1 MLCPSC
7 QKSQPLSFRCGNCGA
22 QMMQGSYRA
31 TTGPPLMDDVLAP
44 PIPVA
49 NDNPY
54 QAPRQPQR
62 AIPARAAVDMP
73 TEVLASRGAR
83 LAAVIID
90 YLCMVAVSIP
100 GFAGFLYVETSG
112 VSAPASDITIL
123 AFLVG
128 LGILAVI
135 QSMYIVRDGQTIGK
149 KMMKIRIVDRIDG
162 QIPPWPR
169 VLGMRTLLNMA
180 LRQVP
185 FYFLVDALFIFGEE
199 QRCIHDH
206 LAGTK
211 VVEAQR
217 ASMRQ

>member
-1 MLCPSC
+1 MI
-7 QKSQPLSFRCGNCGA
+7 A
-22 QMMQGSYRA
+22 GSYPI
-31 TTGPPLMDDVLAP
+31 TKGPPFMEGALAP
-44 PIPVA
+44 PIPVT

-54 QAPRQPQR
+54 QAPRQPREAQQAQQAQQAQLAQQTQL
-62 AIPARAAVDMP
+62 AIPAR
-73 TEVLASRGAR
+73 VLAGRGAR
-83 LAAVIID
+83 LAAATID

-100 GFAGFLYVETSG
+100 GFAGFLYVQTLG
-112 VSAPASDITIL
+112 ITAPASELAIL

-128 LGILAVI
+128 LGILGVMQAKF
-135 QSMYIVRDGQTIGK
+135 IVRDGQTIGK

-169 VLGMRTLLNMA
+169 VLGMRTILNMA

-185 FYFLVDALFIFGEE
+185 FYFVVDALFIFGEE

-211 VVEAQR
+211 VVEA
-217 ASMRQ
+217 